1 MNRLSHSLVVVL
13 MLLSSATAQAGPFD
27 LFGFGARAIAMGGA
41 ATASADDYTAVFY
54 NPANLVTRKTIHLG
68 ADFLTT
74 VPNLTITLDDPDG
87 GVSPIQTD
95 SFSGLGLGVL
105 FPLGGKIDY
114 RIAFGLVLYIPTDE
128 LLRVDA
134 VDPLVPRWYIWDS
147 LADKL
152 QILFGIGGEITD
164 WLAVGIGA
172 QSLASIEGD
181 VNVAVDPINE
191 VLPERDLKIDIINT
205 ASAIAGLR
213 LGPFYGLS
221 FGFTWRSALEIEFS
235 LPIELDFGEAL
246 DVTLVARGR
255 ALYTPHIL
263 NFGLAWAIPETGW
276 MINAE
281 TRYWMWSHAPDPS
294 LQFELDISGEL
305 MAAFGVGDAFNFTAG
320 PSAFPVLRDVFSV
333 HMGAEYWATENV
345 VGRAGYNFRPTPV
358 PTQTG
363 LTNYVDTDSH
373 TVSAGIGV
381 TYPDPLNLDD
391 HPVTF
396 EFTGA
401 YSIFPD
407 SRTEKDSVAD
417 PIGHFSAG
425 GSILTFSA
433 TLRHD
438 F

>member
-1 MNRLSHSLVVVL
+1 MIVLV
-13 MLLSSATAQAGPFD
+13 LLTSAPAMAGPFD

-74 VPNLTITLDDPDG
+74 VPNLNITLDDPDRG
-87 GVSPIQTD
+87 GVPIETD

-134 VDPLVPRWYIWDS
+134 VDPQVPRWYIWDS

-152 QILFGIGGEITD
+152 QILFGIGGEISD

-172 QSLASIEGD
+172 QSLATIQGD
-181 VNVAVDPINE
+181 ARVGVDPINE

-235 LPIELDFGEAL
+235 LPIQLDFGEAL
-246 DVTLVARGR
+246 DVALVARGR

-263 NFGLAWAIPETGW
+263 NFGLAWAVPETGW

-281 TRYWMWSHAPDPS
+281 TRYWLWSHAPDPS
-294 LQFELDISGEL
+294 LQFDLDISGEL
-305 MAAFGVGDAFNFTAG
+305 LAAFGVGDAFNFTAG
-320 PSAFPVLRDVFSV
+320 PSAFPQLNDVFSV
-333 HMGAEYWATENV
+333 HVGAEYWATENV

-358 PTQTG
+358 PSQTG

-373 TVSAGIGV
+373 TISAGIGV

-401 YSIFPD
+401 YSLFPD
-407 SRTEKDSVAD
+407 TRTEKLSAAD
-417 PIGHFSAG
+417 PIGPYSAG